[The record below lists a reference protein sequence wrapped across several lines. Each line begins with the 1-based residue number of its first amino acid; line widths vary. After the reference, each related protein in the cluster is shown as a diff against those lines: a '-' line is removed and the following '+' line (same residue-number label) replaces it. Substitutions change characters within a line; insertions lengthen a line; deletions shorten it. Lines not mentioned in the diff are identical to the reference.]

1 MTIDDIQALPFHLR
15 VTIPKD
21 YLDIFE
27 HMNVQYYLKIFNDSV
42 FHMCADLD
50 MTAEF
55 FAENHNGIYAVD
67 QRLSYRAEVKA
78 GDTVAVY
85 SRLIARSAKS
95 LHFKVFMINE
105 TKEVLSATME
115 ALAFH
120 VDRNT
125 KRSAPFLE
133 ITQKALDVR
142 LKQEQTLEWD
152 AQLTDKI
159 RINGIL

>member
-1 MTIDDIQALPFHLR
+1 MTLDDIQALPFHLR
-15 VTIPKD
+15 LTIPTD

-27 HMNVQYYLKIFNDSV
+27 HMNVQYYLKIFNDAV
-42 FHMCADLD
+42 FHMCIDLG
-50 MTAEF
+50 MTEEF
-55 FAENHNGIYAVD
+55 FKQNHNGIYAID
-67 QRLSYRAEVKA
+67 QRLSYFAEVKA

-85 SRLIARSAKS
+85 SRLLARSSKS

-105 TKEVLSATME
+105 TKNVLSATME

-133 ITQKALDVR
+133 QTQATLDVR
-142 LKQEQTLEWD
+142 LEK
-152 AQLTDKI
+152 DKALAWNPQMSEKIQI
-159 RINGIL
+159 RGI

>member
-1 MTIDDIQALPFHLR
+1 MTIDEIQSLPFHLR
-15 VTIPKD
+15 LTIPTS

-27 HMNVQYYLKIFNDSV
+27 HMNVQYYLKIFSDSV
-42 FHMCADLD
+42 FNMCSDIG

-55 FAENHNGIYAVD
+55 FEENHNGIYAVD

-105 TKEVLSATME
+105 SKQVLSATME

-125 KRSAPFLE
+125 KRSAPFLQV
-133 ITQKALDVR
+133 TQTALDIR
-142 LKQEQTLEWD
+142 LKQDQSLEWD

-159 RINGIL
+159 LIGGM

>member
-1 MTIDDIQALPFHLR
+1 MTLDEIQALPFHLR
-15 VTIPKD
+15 VTIPDD

-42 FHMCADLD
+42 FQMCAELG
-50 MTAEF
+50 MTTEF
-55 FAENHNGIYAVD
+55 FAENQNGIYAVE

-78 GDTVAVY
+78 GDEVAVY
-85 SRLIARSAKS
+85 SRLIARTAKS

-105 TKEVLSATME
+105 TNQVLSATME

-120 VDRNT
+120 VDRTT

-133 ITQKALDVR
+133 VTQKALDAR
-142 LKQEQTLEWD
+142 LKLDQALKWD
-152 AQLTDKI
+152 PQLTDKI
-159 RINGIL
+159 RISGL

>member
-1 MTIDDIQALPFHLR
+1 MTLDDIQALPFHLR
-15 VTIPKD
+15 LTIPTE

-42 FHMCADLD
+42 FNMCMDLG
-50 MTAEF
+50 MTEEF
-55 FAENHNGIYAVD
+55 FKQNHNGIYAVD
-67 QRLSYRAEVKA
+67 QRLSYFAEVKVN
-78 GDTVAVY
+78 DTVAVY
-85 SRLIARSAKS
+85 SRLIGRSGKS

-105 TKEVLSATME
+105 TKNVLSASME

-133 ITQKALDVR
+133 KTQNALDAR
-142 LKQEQTLEWD
+142 LEKDTALAWNP
-152 AQLTDKI
+152 QLSKSI
-159 RINGIL
+159 MVVNL